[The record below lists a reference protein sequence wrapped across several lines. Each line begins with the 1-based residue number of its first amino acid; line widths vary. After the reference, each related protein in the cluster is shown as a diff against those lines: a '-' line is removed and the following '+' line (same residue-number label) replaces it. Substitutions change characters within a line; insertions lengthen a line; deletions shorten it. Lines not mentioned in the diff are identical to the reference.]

1 MVLLG
6 LATMALGIGVLG
18 GGSESNADE
27 LGGDWLAPDRLWV
40 ASVDIAA
47 LGLWWLAE
55 F

>member
-1 MVLLG
+1 M
-6 LATMALGIGVLG
+6 TLGIDVL
-18 GGSESNADE
+18 GGSESDADE
-27 LGGDWLAPDRLWV
+27 LGGDWLALLLLG